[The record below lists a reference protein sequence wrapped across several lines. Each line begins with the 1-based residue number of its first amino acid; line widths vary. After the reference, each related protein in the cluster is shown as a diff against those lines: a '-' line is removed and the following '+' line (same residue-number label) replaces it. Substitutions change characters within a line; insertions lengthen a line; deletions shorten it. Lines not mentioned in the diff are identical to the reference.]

1 MNNSDQWQD
10 STNEENNLKKEEN
23 ESRGAAQPGGEENL
37 PQWCRVSYRSEE
49 GFRPIA
55 EGTRKSER
63 RNHKKAVVIA
73 ACLAFFLIFSSVA
86 CLGGYF
92 LGRIKNSDVT
102 PDGSSSVNS
111 GSTAQIDNGRVFS
124 STGADKYNY
133 ADVVLNK
140 NDGSTLADS
149 ENGSAGGAAMS
160 RIKAVAAVRDSVVEI
175 TTTTTSYRGKITA
188 GAGSGV
194 IIHADGI
201 IVTNN
206 HVVSG
211 AEEIYVRLTNGNTY
225 KAYLRG
231 VDDENDIALI
241 KIMPEETLTV
251 AKLGYSG
258 ALAVGEEVFAIGNPL
273 GELGGTV
280 TYGGISALSR
290 EVTVEEQTM
299 TLLQTD
305 AAINAGNSGGGLF
318 NMAGELIGVVNA
330 KVSASGVE
338 GLGFA
343 IPIDT
348 AVVSVDSLLKYGYIR
363 GRAALGA
370 TVTEKKALSS
380 YYGYIDALY
389 VTTGTSDGTLK
400 EGDWILAVGGTEVS
414 SVNELNR
421 VIRSHKIG
429 ETVSVVI
436 SRNRKQVTVSVTLVE
451 EVPAQVDVSFGE

>member
-1 MNNSDQWQD
+1 
-10 STNEENNLKKEEN
+10 
-23 ESRGAAQPGGEENL
+23 
-37 PQWCRVSYRSEE
+37 
-49 GFRPIA
+49 
-55 EGTRKSER
+55 
-63 RNHKKAVVIA
+63 
-73 ACLAFFLIFSSVA
+73 
-86 CLGGYF
+86 
-92 LGRIKNSDVT
+92 
-102 PDGSSSVNS
+102 
-111 GSTAQIDNGRVFS
+111 
-124 STGADKYNY
+124 
-133 ADVVLNK
+133 
-140 NDGSTLADS
+140 
-149 ENGSAGGAAMS
+149 MS